1 MDPLATIHW
10 LRAIGAITDKTT
22 EFVVK
27 FGDVEQTVGVRTLWF
42 LNGGSW
48 SLFVAPCCGKQARVL
63 KVLDGVVLC
72 WRCCVCR
79 GVRYRVWPMSLRGRA
94 ENQIPR
100 LRAMLETDAMC
111 RCVSNQCCGA
121 SWSGDRDWKLRWRGV
136 SLLWLSGAGRGK
148 LKL

>member
-1 MDPLATIHW
+1 M
-10 LRAIGAITDKTT
+10 
-22 EFVVK
+22 VK

-94 ENQIPR
+94 ENRIPR
-100 LRAMLETDAMC
+100 LRAMLETD
-111 RCVSNQCCGA
+111 
-121 SWSGDRDWKLRWRGV
+121 V
-136 SLLWLSGAGRGK
+136 SLRFKPVLWGK
-148 LKL
+148 LERRSRLEAALARCEFIVAQRGRPRKTKTITDPCEEPDFKPPRRPWPRLKSEPG